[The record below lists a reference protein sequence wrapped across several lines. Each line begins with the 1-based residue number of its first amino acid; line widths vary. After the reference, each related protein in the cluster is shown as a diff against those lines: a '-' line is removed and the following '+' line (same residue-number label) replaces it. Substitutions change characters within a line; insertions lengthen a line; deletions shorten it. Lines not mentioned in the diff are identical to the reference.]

1 MKKRFALSCG
11 LAASI
16 LLTGCYNN
24 PNVSLR
30 KPGEGSAHIHGG
42 PAVGPGTVA
51 GGSTAGP
58 QPTPVAHNGDVTP
71 MPGGGHP
78 AQGNDGHSQPATP
91 VHGTEKPAFESHEA
105 TGAHGAKAATEKH

>member
-1 MKKRFALSCG
+1 M
-11 LAASI
+11 

-24 PNVSLR
+24 PTVSLR

-42 PAVGPGTVA
+42 PQVGPGTVA

-58 QPTPVAHNGDVTP
+58 QPKPVEHHGDVTP

-78 AQGNDGHSQPATP
+78 AEGSEAHSQPATP
-91 VHGTEKPAFESHEA
+91 VHGGTAPTGASHEA
-105 TGAHGAKAATEKH
+105 TGTHGAQAGSEKH